1 MKANTDAEKEA
12 VVRKLLGDRL
22 PNTFDG
28 DFAKMWEKLR
38 STQYTTKLRSSA
50 DVQRCIRPLKPYGPP
65 LGHPDRLDGGDG
77 YGAFAFALVAFAF
90 GFAFAFAF
98 ACAAT
103 RCCY

>member
-1 MKANTDAEKEA
+1 MTFLIPFLLDPDHMKANTDAEKEA

-22 PNTFDG
+22 PNTFNG

-65 LGHPDRLDGGDG
+65 LGHPDRLDCGDG
-77 YGAFAFALVAFAF
+77 YGALCVVS
-90 GFAFAFAF
+90 
-98 ACAAT
+98 CEL
-103 RCCY
+103 

>member
-22 PNTFDG
+22 PNTFNG

-65 LGHPDRLDGGDG
+65 LGHPDRLDCGDG
-77 YGAFAFALVAFAF
+77 YGALCVVS
-90 GFAFAFAF
+90 
-98 ACAAT
+98 CEL
-103 RCCY
+103 